1 MSIAYAHINV
11 DDLKLPFAPK
21 GTQASGLSA
30 KHDITN
36 KTVLFFSCCF
46 VVFNVCGGGGCGGFS
61 WIWRFKV
68 FELILLF
75 SMDSKVF
82 D

>member
-36 KTVLFFSCCF
+36 KTVLFFLAVLLYLTC
-46 VVFNVCGGGGCGGFS
+46 VVVGDVEVFHGFGGLRFS
-61 WIWRFKV
+61 N
-68 FELILLF
+68 
-75 SMDSKVF
+75 
-82 D
+82 